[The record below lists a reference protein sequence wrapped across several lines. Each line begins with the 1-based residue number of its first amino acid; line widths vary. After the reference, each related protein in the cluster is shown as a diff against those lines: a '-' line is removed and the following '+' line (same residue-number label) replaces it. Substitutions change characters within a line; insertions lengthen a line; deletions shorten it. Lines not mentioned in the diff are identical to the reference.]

1 VDESSTQAEVVI
13 KRIFSLS
20 KASTG
25 RGQGLARTRA
35 LIAINTTQSRDYSA
49 KVFLMPQPRKKTH
62 HPYVRP
68 PVSDRTLFPGRSAL
82 HVADNLTVHEGFSKS
97 CFIIR

>member
-1 VDESSTQAEVVI
+1 VDESSTQAKVVI

-25 RGQGLARTRA
+25 RGHELARTRA

-49 KVFLMPQPRKKTH
+49 KVFLMPQPRKKRIIPMCARQSLTGH
-62 HPYVRP
+62 FSLGEVRCMLLI
-68 PVSDRTLFPGRSAL
+68 V
-82 HVADNLTVHEGFSKS
+82 
-97 CFIIR
+97 